1 MAYIKKDLLKLLQ
14 LIQKE
19 LNNLSENEIDML
31 LKGDAKLE
39 LIVKSKSKRKTA
51 ETNVDLHKIE
61 IELREFNNREQG
73 IELLEKTF
81 STKEELEKFAKLLDL
96 PVLKGDK
103 ADLLK
108 KKIVEATIG
117 YKLRSDSIQNK

>member
-1 MAYIKKDLLKLLQ
+1 MENIKKEFLKLLQ

-19 LNNLSENEIDML
+19 LNNLKDNEIDLL

-39 LIVKSKSKRKTA
+39 LIVKSKSKRKSIKSNLDFKKLEA
-51 ETNVDLHKIE
+51 
-61 IELREFNNREQG
+61 ELREFNSREQG
-73 IELLEKTF
+73 MRLLDESFK
-81 STKEELEKFAKLLDL
+81 SKEDLEKFARILDL

-103 ADLLK
+103 IDLIK

>member
-1 MAYIKKDLLKLLQ
+1 MAHIKKDILKLLQ

-19 LNNLSENEIDML
+19 LNNLTDDEIDSVL
-31 LKGDAKLE
+31 VGDAKLE
-39 LIVKSKSKRKTA
+39 LVVRSKSKRKSI
-51 ETNVDLHKIE
+51 ESNIDLNKLE
-61 IELREFNNREQG
+61 NELRELNNREDG
-73 IELLEKTF
+73 IQLLQKTIT
-81 STKEELEKFAKLLDL
+81 TKEELEKFAKLLDL

-103 ADLLK
+103 VDLLR

>member
-1 MAYIKKDLLKLLQ
+1 MPHIKKDILKLLQ

-19 LNNLSENEIDML
+19 LNNLSEDEIDSL
-31 LKGDAKLE
+31 LSGEAKLE
-39 LIVKSKSKRKTA
+39 LIIKSKLKRKSI
-51 ETNVDLHKIE
+51 ETNIDLHKLE
-61 IELREFNNREQG
+61 SELRELNNRDAG
-73 IELLEKTF
+73 INLLAKTF
-81 STKEELEKFAKLLDL
+81 STKEELEKFARQLDL

-103 ADLLK
+103 VDLLR

>member
-1 MAYIKKDLLKLLQ
+1 MAHIKKNILKLLQ

-19 LNNLSENEIDML
+19 LNNLPDEEIDSL
-31 LKGDAKLE
+31 LNGDAKLE
-39 LIVKSKSKRKTA
+39 LTVKSKLKRKNI
-51 ETNVDLHKIE
+51 ETNVDLYKLE
-61 IELREFNNREQG
+61 RDLRELNIREDG
-73 IELLEKTF
+73 IKLLEKTF
-81 STKEELEKFAKLLDL
+81 TTKEELEKFARQLDL

-103 ADLLK
+103 VDLLR